1 MGDSYRIC
9 NKLSVEQGLEK
20 GLLGGPFQSKLTLK
34 NGVSVSINQFG
45 KRTIELSTHTPT
57 SWDDLFTTFQRIE
70 KLLMLLDGR
79 FYPIEKL
86 RFFMDGDE
94 LTDVS
99 IEYEQKR
106 LGYFS
111 SKDFCRYS
119 WLRLMPF
126 QNVLT
131 DELIGK
137 WNVLLDE
144 LDIAFQSLL
153 YSLSDNRMPVD
164 LNFAFLVELA
174 EPFTE
179 LLKEQ
184 TCYCQS
190 LTPGERGTTLK
201 MCVDT
206 LIVIFGKA
214 IFGEELSG
222 DYASFLNLVVGSR
235 VRIMHIKKKQNKFF
249 DGKDCVKYSM
259 KFSLLYRKILFEL
272 LGINSGEYDE
282 ALQKATKIINKWE

>member
-9 NKLSVEQGLEK
+9 NKLSVEQGVEK
-20 GLLGGPFQSKLTLK
+20 GLLGGPFQLKLTLK
-34 NGVSVSINQFG
+34 NGVSVLINQFG
-45 KRTIELSTHTPT
+45 KRIIELSTYTPI
-57 SWDDLFTTFQRIE
+57 SCDDLFMTFQSIE

-86 RFFMDGDE
+86 CYFMDGDE
-94 LTDVS
+94 LTDAS

-119 WLRLMPF
+119 WLRLMAF

-131 DELIGK
+131 DELFEK

-206 LIVIFGKA
+206 LILIFGKD
-214 IFGEELSG
+214 IFGEELSA
-222 DYASFLNLVVGSR
+222 DYADFLNAVVGSR
-235 VRIMHIKKKQNKFF
+235 VRIMHIKKKQSKHFG
-249 DGKDCVKYSM
+249 GKECVKYSM
-259 KFSLLYRKILFEL
+259 KFSLLYRKILFEVL
-272 LGINSGEYDE
+272 DIDNCQYDGAIQNATRKINEW
-282 ALQKATKIINKWE
+282 K